1 MKLSERRETE
11 TVSVVEDQDLSGN
24 LSLSSSRLANQ
35 DKVLQRRRNL

>member
-1 MKLSERRETE
+1 MKLDVRRENE

-35 DKVLQRRRNL
+35 DKVSERRRNL